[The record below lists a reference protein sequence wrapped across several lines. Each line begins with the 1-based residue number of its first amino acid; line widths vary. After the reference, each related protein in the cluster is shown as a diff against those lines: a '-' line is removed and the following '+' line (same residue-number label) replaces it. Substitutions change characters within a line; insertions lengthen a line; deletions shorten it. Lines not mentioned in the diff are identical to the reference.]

1 MSLLLLACLSL
12 VSTSRADDTGD
23 TGDTGRPVHV
33 DTAAKAVAVYDQGG
47 GCQDGEPA
55 VLGMAAP
62 AALLILARFS
72 LRRG

>member
-1 MSLLLLACLSL
+1 
-12 VSTSRADDTGD
+12 
-23 TGDTGRPVHV
+23 V